1 MARNT
6 VHGAKV
12 PFYKTW
18 WFWVIIILFI
28 YGFVSGM
35 NKDDE
40 DEAADEETSESSS
53 VNDIFDEG
61 ACADALEAAVIKNIE
76 EIL

>member
-6 VHGAKV
+6 VHGQKV
-12 PFYKTW
+12 PMYKTW

-28 YGFVSGM
+28 YGFVSNMTG
-35 NKDDE
+35 NDDE
-40 DEAADEETSESSS
+40 EETEQETQAETD
-53 VNDIFDEG
+53 DIFELAGDP
-61 ACADALEAAVIKNIE
+61 LIAAID

>member
-6 VHGAKV
+6 VHGQKV
-12 PFYKTW
+12 PMYKTW

-28 YGFVSGM
+28 YGFVSNMTG
-35 NKDDE
+35 NDDE
-40 DEAADEETSESSS
+40 EETEEETEQETQAETD
-53 VNDIFDEG
+53 DIFELAGDP
-61 ACADALEAAVIKNIE
+61 LVAAID

>member
-61 ACADALEAAVIKNIE
+61 ARADAFEAAVIKNIE